1 MTAGARLST
10 VIRESNVRVPYIR
23 LGPGLPTEAAQRSAL
38 AAAGLTEDELVQPY
52 TDRPKLRAGEEP
64 AWDYMMRDVRNEG
77 GEQDEVWIARPAILA
92 NSEAEARERIVTLTE
107 QGAVLVIA
115 SSGLRYSVRAE
126 AAPDVRSALDLSRD
140 VKADERALVL
150 AKARAGRKARPAAF
164 TPQQWKEARRLWADP
179 AVTVKDAEAR
189 SGIGHRTLY
198 RKLGVKGTAA
208 FGRPVKGKRK

>member
-1 MTAGARLST
+1 M
-10 VIRESNVRVPYIR
+10 RVPYIR
-23 LGPGLPTEAAQRSAL
+23 LGPGLPTEAAQRAAL
-38 AAAGLTEDELVQPY
+38 AAAGLTEEELAQPY
-52 TDRPKLRAGEEP
+52 TDRPKLKAGEEP
-64 AWDYMMRDVRNEG
+64 AWDYMMRDVRHEH

-126 AAPDVRSALDLSRD
+126 AAEDVAGALSLAAA

-150 AKARAGRKARPAAF
+150 AKARAGRKVRPATF

-198 RKLGVKGTAA
+198 RNLGAKGTAP
-208 FGRPVKGKRK
+208 FGRVKRGRK